1 MRIPFWRQR
10 NWWLTAALSFVI
22 AVAVAAIFMFP
33 AAAAALCPQCFGFE
47 RTENSIYVERGMTE
61 DARRDAIAT
70 VKQARERV
78 RRFYGE
84 LLRNTPVLICATDAC
99 YQRLRGGGS
108 RGMAIYDFA
117 LMLSPRG
124 VSETIAAH
132 ELSHIEFHA
141 RIGAW
146 HVFRD
151 AVPTWFDEGLAVV
164 VSDDARYLDPP
175 GLTDRCRG
183 TIMELPATLREW
195 LRDPRKDALYRG
207 AACQVQGWLMARG
220 GPAAALRLA
229 KQIVG
234 GTSFAE
240 AYR

>member
-1 MRIPFWRQR
+1 MRIPFWRR
-10 NWWLTAALSFVI
+10 GNWWLTAGVSFV
-22 AVAVAAIFMFP
+22 VAMVVASTFVFP
-33 AAAAALCPQCFGFE
+33 AAAAAVCPQCFGFE
-47 RTENSIYVERGMTE
+47 RAERAIYVERGMSD
-61 DARRDAIAT
+61 DARRDAVSA

-78 RRFYGE
+78 RRFYGA
-84 LLRNTPVLICATDAC
+84 LLRDTPVLICATDSC

-124 VSETIAAH
+124 ISETIAAH

-164 VSDDARYLDPP
+164 VSDDPRYLDPP

-183 TIMELPATLREW
+183 AVTELPETLREW
-195 LRDPRKDALYRG
+195 LRDPRKDQLYRG
-207 AACQVQGWLMARG
+207 AACQVQGWLMAKG

-229 KQIVG
+229 KAIAG
-234 GTSFAE
+234 GMSFAS